1 VADKD
6 PIELTQEEA
15 SALARRFWSWL
26 TDRIRAL
33 ATAKLLGII
42 AALAATVAAAAYVL
56 PALVFAAFA
65 VCATLLAVWAVQSHR
80 LLHRERRVEAWRAVD
95 SLRARQRE
103 IRAKIEVRQATVIV
117 AGRPGQ
123 ADAAL
128 HGYQPL
134 VAAVRWSNAR
144 VRRATQP
151 AETPSQRQR
160 ADAPPKPPDLEKV
173 VREIKDLRMQ
183 DKAIEARIQALAAA
197 DAEFERDADEKT
209 EAWQRARVADLEAR
223 DRARRG
229 KHPTSERGELG
240 FELGIRRD
248 GTPTSTRLPRKPTP
262 EQTAR
267 GENAA

>member
-6 PIELTQEEA
+6 PLELTQEEA
-15 SALARRFWSWL
+15 SAFAHRSWNWL
-26 TDRIRAL
+26 TDRVRAF

-42 AALAATVAAAAYVL
+42 AAVAATVAAAAYVL
-56 PALVFAAFA
+56 PALVSAAFA
-65 VCATLLAVWAVQSHR
+65 VCATLLAVWAIQSHR
-80 LLHRERRVEAWRAVD
+80 LLHRERRIEAWRAVD
-95 SLRARQRE
+95 SLRAQQRE
-103 IRAKIEVRQATVIV
+103 IRAKIEVRQAAVIV

-144 VRRATQP
+144 ARLATQP
-151 AETPSQRQR
+151 AQTPPQRQR
-160 ADAPPKPPDLEKV
+160 AAAPPKPPDLEQV

-183 DKAIEARIQALAAA
+183 NKAVEARIQALAAA
-197 DAEFERDADEKT
+197 DPEFERDADEKA
-209 EAWQRARVADLEAR
+209 EAWQRARAADLEAR
-223 DRARRG
+223 DRARKG
-229 KHPTSERGELG
+229 KRPTAERGELG
-240 FELGIRRD
+240 FQLGLRRD
-248 GTPTSTRLPRKPTP
+248 GTPSSTRLPRKPTP